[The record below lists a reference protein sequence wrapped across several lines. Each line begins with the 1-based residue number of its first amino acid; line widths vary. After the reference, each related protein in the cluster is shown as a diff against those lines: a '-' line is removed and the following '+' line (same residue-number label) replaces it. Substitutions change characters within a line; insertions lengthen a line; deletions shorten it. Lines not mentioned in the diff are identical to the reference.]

1 VGERLILINSIIG
14 VSYLRINKTI
24 MKKLSALLILLL
36 AVVTVSAQDI
46 TGTWTGALS
55 FSDQMGQE
63 MELRINFNISSVDD
77 GFTSTLDSPD
87 QDTFGIP
94 VDSTIFK
101 KPELTIKVADLYL
114 EYVGNLVDDTN
125 IKGTIT
131 QGGQSFELDLMKKT
145 E

>member
-1 VGERLILINSIIG
+1 
-14 VSYLRINKTI
+14 

-46 TGTWTGALS
+46 TGTWTGSLS
-55 FSDQMGQE
+55 FSDQMGNSV
-63 MELRINFNISSVDD
+63 ELGINFNISSTDK
-77 GFTSTLDSPD
+77 GYSSTLDSPD

-101 KPELTIKVADLYL
+101 KPEITFKVDDLFL
-114 EYVGNLVDDTN
+114 EYVGNLVDETN

-131 QGGQSFELDLMKKT
+131 QGGQSFELDLIKKT

>member
-1 VGERLILINSIIG
+1 
-14 VSYLRINKTI
+14 

-46 TGTWTGALS
+46 TGTWTGSVS
-55 FSDQMGQE
+55 FTDQMGNPV
-63 MELRINFNISSVDD
+63 ELGINFNISSTDK
-77 GFTSTLDSPD
+77 GYISTLDSPD

-101 KPELTIKVADLYL
+101 KPELTFKVNDLYL
-114 EYVGNLVDDTN
+114 EYVGNLVDDNN
-125 IKGTIT
+125 IKGTLT
-131 QGGQSFELDLMKKT
+131 QGGQSFELGLIKKT

>member
-1 VGERLILINSIIG
+1 
-14 VSYLRINKTI
+14 

-46 TGTWTGALS
+46 TGTWTGSLS
-55 FSDQMGQE
+55 FSDQMGNSV
-63 MELRINFNISSVDD
+63 ELGINFNISSTDK
-77 GFTSTLDSPD
+77 GYISTLDSPD

-101 KPELTIKVADLYL
+101 KPELTVKVNDLYL

-125 IKGTIT
+125 IKGTLT
-131 QGGQSFELDLMKKT
+131 QGGQSFELDLIKKT